1 MFVKLFAIFRVT
13 QTNFLCDFHLTKFY
27 QFFAVPEMVR
37 NNDKHFDKQKSKHFW
52 QITYQTLSNSK
63 KPNRPLR
70 YLKDRFAVLNW
81 TLSNCPGAPPGA
93 RTLDPNIKS
102 VVLYQLS

>member
-1 MFVKLFAIFRVT
+1 MLLIFSFGNAMGNNAIINEVT
-13 QTNFLCDFHLTKFY
+13 Q
-27 QFFAVPEMVR
+27 
-37 NNDKHFDKQKSKHFW
+37 DKHFSKQKSKHFL

-63 KPNRPLR
+63 KLNRPLR
-70 YLKDRFAVLNW
+70 YLKDRFAILSW
-81 TLSNCPGAPPGA
+81 TLLNCPGAPPGA